1 MLHSLSA
8 LLTPISNRRHV
19 RLGRS
24 SALFGA
30 ALGAL
35 CACRDLQSLSA
46 PPPDRPYRPQL
57 VTPSPTPTPLPQD
70 PLKAIARHEDARSD
84 GDGLVQVLLAKGE
97 EATRERAAV
106 ALGRMPYPDHRADVT
121 GALCA
126 ALRDPSERV
135 RGAAAFALGM
145 RGDPASAN
153 ALLEK
158 WNDPS
163 AEVRAR
169 IVEAASRVDD
179 ARLREK
185 TLAALNDADARVRIE
200 AALAPHRWPAGT
212 TQSGATEPEA
222 TTIDTALIA
231 FATSAKSEEPSSTS
245 TDHAREVAWRA
256 LFTLARRKS
265 EAARG
270 AFEAALGSGD
280 VRAKIFA
287 AQGLGAIELQ
297 PKSQALLRQ
306 ALADADWRVVCEAAL
321 AIGKHPDVD
330 DPGALAAL
338 FDHPSVHV
346 RRVACEALGN
356 PSLEQAAVAEL
367 LERGMRDASA
377 NVRAA
382 ALVARAALWE
392 PDILSEG
399 QELHSQRAIAEAKES
414 VRRDVELASH
424 AEDPLARASAA
435 AAAAH
440 LPEGTSTKLLTRLSQ
455 DKDLRVAGIAIESL
469 GKIGSAERRDHLRKL
484 LAHDDNGIR
493 LAAVLALRESQ
504 VAEDLPLLKQCF
516 TTSRGEIADEI
527 AFNVLESAAQMPSA
541 ATDELLKL
549 GLSHENAYVRR
560 RARALW
566 TATSR
571 ELPAALPPRL
581 AKATNGEPPDFRG
594 DPNPRVEVRTSKG
607 SMVFEL
613 FADETPLHVDNFLKL
628 ARANRYD
635 GLTFHRVVPDFVIQ
649 GGDPRGDGNG
659 GSAFDGGSV
668 RAELTPRKFVRGALG
683 MPRND
688 DPESGG
694 GQIFVTHRDTPHL
707 DGRYT
712 LFGQLVDGESVLD
725 AIEVGDKIVDVT
737 VLRPGS

>member
-1 MLHSLSA
+1 MLHPLLASLAS
-8 LLTPISNRRHV
+8 LSNRRHA
-19 RLGRS
+19 RL
-24 SALFGA
+24 ALVGT

-35 CACRDLQSLSA
+35 CACRDLQSLGA
-46 PPPDRPYRPQL
+46 PPPDQPHRPQL
-57 VTPSPTPTPLPQD
+57 VAPTPTPLPQD
-70 PLKAIARHEDARSD
+70 PLKTIAKHEDARSD

-97 EATRERAAV
+97 EATRARAAT

-121 GALCA
+121 DALSA

-145 RGDPASAN
+145 RGDPSSAS
-153 ALLEK
+153 ALLER
-158 WNDPS
+158 WDDS
-163 AEVRAR
+163 SGEVRAR

-185 TLAALNDADARVRIE
+185 SLTALNDADVRVRIE
-200 AALAPHRWPAGT
+200 AALAPHRWPAAT
-212 TQSGATEPEA
+212 TQPDPNTV
-222 TTIDTALIA
+222 DTALLA
-231 FATSAKSEEPSSTS
+231 LATSAKSGETSSGSTS
-245 TDHAREVAWRA
+245 DVRAVAWRA

-270 AFEAALGSGD
+270 AFELALASED
-280 VRAKIFA
+280 VHARIFA
-287 AQGLGAIELQ
+287 AQGLGAISAQ

-306 ALADADWRVVCEAAL
+306 ALADADWRVVSEAAL
-321 AIGKHPDVD
+321 AIGKHPDED

-338 FDHPSVHV
+338 FEHPSAHV
-346 RRVACEALGN
+346 RRVTCEALGN
-356 PSLEQAAVAEL
+356 AKLDPLAVAEL
-367 LERGMRDASA
+367 LERGMRDTSA

-382 ALVARAALWE
+382 ALVARAAVCA
-392 PDILSEG
+392 PDILTEG
-399 QELHSQRAIAEAKES
+399 QELHVQRAISEAKEA
-414 VRRDVELASH
+414 VRRDVELAAGSD
-424 AEDPLARASAA
+424 DPLTRAGAA
-435 AAAAH
+435 TAAAH
-440 LPEGTSTKLLTRLSQ
+440 IPEVTSTTLLIRLCQ
-455 DKDLRVAGIAIESL
+455 DKDLRVAGVAIESL
-469 GKIGSAERRDHLRKL
+469 GKIGSAERRAHLRTL

-493 LAAVLALRESQ
+493 LAALLALRESQ

-516 TTSRGEIADEI
+516 TSSRGEISDEI
-527 AFNVLESAAQMPSA
+527 AFNVLESAAKMPGD

-566 TATSR
+566 TAASR
-571 ELPAALPPRL
+571 ELPAVAPPRSAT
-581 AKATNGEPPDFRG
+581 AKSGEPPDFQD
-594 DPNPRVEVRTSKG
+594 DPRPRVEVRTSKG
-607 SMVFEL
+607 SLVFEL
-613 FADETPLHVDNFLKL
+613 FADETPAHVDNFLKL

-635 GLTFHRVVPDFVIQ
+635 RLTFHRVVPDFVIQ

-668 RAELTPRKFVRGALG
+668 RAEFTPRKFVRGALG
-683 MPRND
+683 MPRNE
-688 DPESGG
+688 DPDSGG

-712 LFGQLVDGESVLD
+712 LFGQLVDGADVLD